1 MVSNI
6 MGANKVMVSKDIV
19 SKDMDSR
26 VMDNKDKIMGSKGME
41 DRIGSNLIMG
51 NSKAMASNTQEILIS
66 DLL

>member
-6 MGANKVMVSKDIV
+6 MGANKVMVSKHMAN
-19 SKDMDSR
+19 KDMDSR
-26 VMDNKDKIMGSKGME
+26 VMDSKDKIMDSKGME

-51 NSKAMASNTQEILIS
+51 NKGTASNTQEILIN